1 MRTLRF
7 VGVYVIVYWVCMDIY
22 VCLKFCKSVY
32 LDVTMYIHGSGQE
45 GKVEQDKEG
54 EDRDNK

>member
-7 VGVYVIVYWVCMDIY
+7 VGAYVIVYWVCMDIY
-22 VCLKFCKSVY
+22 ACVKFCKSVH
-32 LDVTMYIHGSGQE
+32 LNVTMYIHGSEQE
-45 GKVEQDKEG
+45 GKVKQDKEG